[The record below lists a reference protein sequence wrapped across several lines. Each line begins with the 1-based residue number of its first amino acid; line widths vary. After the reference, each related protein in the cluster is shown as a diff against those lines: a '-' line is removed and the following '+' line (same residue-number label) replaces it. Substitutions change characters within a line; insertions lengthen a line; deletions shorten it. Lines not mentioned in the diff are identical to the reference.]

1 MAVISHAC
9 QTEVFPTRI
18 RSRATGFVYSFSRIG
33 AALSGFLIA
42 FLLRELGVVG
52 VFAGIAACY
61 LVVIVAIGV
70 FGPKTT
76 RRRLAHDRRPTDGHG
91 EWEGSAECTHPPAQ

>member
-1 MAVISHAC
+1 MAVISHAY

-18 RSRATGFVYSFSRIG
+18 RSRAAGFVYSFSRIG

-42 FLLRELGVVG
+42 FLLELGVVG
-52 VFAGIAACY
+52 VFAGTACY
-61 LVVIVAIGV
+61 LVVTVAIGV

-76 RRRLAHDRRPTDGHG
+76 GRRLDEIAR
-91 EWEGSAECTHPPAQ
+91 